1 MDFRLLNLIEHCVV
15 ALMTPVLRIG
25 ESIMMNTLSCIFLA
39 AINMVTVITHAFR
52 VVFSSG
58 MLAVG
63 DCFPLTIPF
72 CLRGY

>member
-1 MDFRLLNLIEHCVV
+1 
-15 ALMTPVLRIG
+15 MTSVSSIN
-25 ESIMMNTLSCIFLA
+25 ESIFVNALGGILFA
-39 AINMVTVITHAFR
+39 AVNMVTVITHAFR

-63 DCFPLTIPF
+63 DCISLTIPF